1 MLSVYDSEQNYEVM
15 TPMEHH
21 SATITSVQFYQDS
34 KNNLRLVSSGYDRT
48 IVSKKVDFDLVK
60 SMPDFE
66 QLQMTPDI
74 FTDDKRIQCSNKVIS
89 LDIQA

>member
-1 MLSVYDSEQNYEVM
+1 M

-21 SATITSVQFYQDS
+21 EATITSVQFYQDA
-34 KNNLRLVSSGYDRT
+34 KNDLRLVSSGYDRT

-60 SMPDFE
+60 STPDFE

-74 FTDDKRIQCSNKVIS
+74 FQDDTKIECPNKVIS
-89 LDIQA
+89 MDIQA